1 MNIKNIII
9 KSKIDELP
17 LSVTMM
23 IPDGEIKAIFQI
35 SHGMAEHKERYYPFM
50 EYMTNHGYLTV
61 IHDHRGHGK
70 SILKDS
76 DKGYFYD
83 DKGEAIVDDLNQIT
97 TWIKNEY
104 PNKKIILFGHSM
116 GSMVVRKYLKKYDQ
130 NIDKLIV
137 CGSPSYNK
145 YSKLAILL
153 IKTITPIKG
162 AYYRSKLI
170 NNLAFGSY
178 NKKIDN
184 VTSPN
189 DWICSDKQIVSNYDN
204 DENCG
209 FIFTLNGF
217 LNLFT
222 LMKDI
227 YNKKNWNLNN
237 KRLPIFFIA
246 GEDDPV
252 IISKKD
258 FKKAYHFLE
267 KLGYQNVKAKLYPEM
282 RHEILNEINKEIVFK
297 DIKEWCDEI

>member
-17 LSVTMM
+17 LSVTLM

-97 TWIKNEY
+97 MWIKNEY
-104 PNKKIILFGHSM
+104 PNKKVILFGHSM

-153 IKTITPIKG
+153 IKIITPIKG

-227 YNKKNWNLNN
+227 YNKKNWSLNN
-237 KRLPIFFIA
+237 KGLPIFFIA

-297 DIKEWCDEI
+297 DIKEWCD